1 MIDIVILVLLSIFIL
16 KKLKDIL
23 GDEHDVKAFGNGK
36 AVDKKIKDIV
46 QVVTN
51 TAKNVENAIV
61 KEDPCEGFEYLDD
74 LSKENVLQIKKEFT
88 NFALNTFCEVASNV
102 VESVFNAYNQREERV
117 LKSLLNKEMAEI
129 FLEDIKT
136 NPRTLHLVSIKVLKI
151 ESVSKVGHIYTIKIH
166 FAIEQIINNDNLI
179 NKVEEEWSFSKD
191 IKKAGNAWLIS
202 GINSI

>member
-23 GDEHDVKAFGNGK
+23 GDEHDVKAFGGSK

-51 TAKNVENAIV
+51 TAKNVENTFV
-61 KEDPCEGFEYLDD
+61 NENPCEGFDYLDN
-74 LSKENVLQIKKEFT
+74 LSKENAIQIKKEFT
-88 NFALNTFCEVASNV
+88 NFSLKTFCEVSSNV
-102 VESVFNAYNQREERV
+102 VESVFNAYNEREEGV
-117 LKSLLNKEMAEI
+117 LKSLLNKEMTEI
-129 FLEDIKT
+129 FLQDMT
-136 NPRTLHLVSIKVLKI
+136 TGQRTVHLVSIQPLKI
-151 ESVSKVGHIYTIKIH
+151 ESINKVGNNYTIKVY
-166 FAIEQIINNDNLI
+166 FAMEQIINNENLTH
-179 NKVEEEWSFSKD
+179 KVEEVWSFFKD